1 MKLGQQDQAIR
12 LSITLGKP
20 PFGIALGN
28 RNPDDADHQSTF
40 THIFVLLPALANYS
54 YEDLV

>member
-12 LSITLGKP
+12 LSIAHGTP
-20 PFGIALGN
+20 PFGIAVGN

-40 THIFVLLPALANYS
+40 THIFVLLPALAKYS
-54 YEDLV
+54 FEDLV